1 MEQPSYLHAVQQL
14 AVAGE
19 QAGVSVDEMIQLLSS
34 GSSLDSV
41 VDLIMQRL
49 ESSEITGIA
58 RTTVSSH

>member
-19 QAGVSVDEMIQLLSS
+19 QAGVSVDEMIQLLGS

-49 ESSEITGIA
+49 DTPSAPTAKDEA
-58 RTTVSSH
+58 PF

>member
-1 MEQPSYLHAVQQL
+1 MEQPSYLHAVEQL

-19 QAGVSVDEMIQLLSS
+19 QVGLTVDEMIQLLSS

-49 ESSEITGIA
+49 ETQPPMSAIA
-58 RTTVSSH
+58 KANV